1 MTKDRSAEPSLF
13 DLAVETEKPSEG
25 VARDSTRSTPGS
37 RRARGAL
44 SVAPNR
50 AVSGSS
56 PDSLGPRGSAVPSPS
71 LPDDLAAVT
80 LPHLLDITALAEHLG
95 VTPRHVRRLVAERR
109 VPFVRWGH
117 LIRFDPAEIA
127 GWLERARIPGNDV
140 A

>member
-13 DLAVETEKPSEG
+13 ELAVETEKTAEG
-25 VARDSTRSTPGS
+25 VTGS
-37 RRARGAL
+37 NLGTRRARAGH

-50 AVSGSS
+50 ALPRSS
-56 PDSLGPRGSAVPSPS
+56 PDPLGPRGSAAPSP
-71 LPDDLAAVT
+71 PDDLAAVT

-117 LIRFDPAEIA
+117 LIRFDPVEIA
-127 GWLERARIPGNDV
+127 GWLERARIPGDDG